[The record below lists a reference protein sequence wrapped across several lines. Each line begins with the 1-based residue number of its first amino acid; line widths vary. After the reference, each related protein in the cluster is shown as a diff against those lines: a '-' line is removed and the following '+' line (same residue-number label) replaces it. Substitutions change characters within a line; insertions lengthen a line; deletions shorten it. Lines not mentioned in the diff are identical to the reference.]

1 MPEGML
7 RISSDSDFFS
17 TNKVQPN
24 LFCGGFNIYR
34 LSFFFL
40 FFLFFFL
47 GGGVIFWS
55 RDLLGGLFEALG
67 IFLGFDFLLPLF

>member
-1 MPEGML
+1 MT
-7 RISSDSDFFS
+7 RIFFS
-17 TNKVQPN
+17 TIKVQPN

-40 FFLFFFL
+40 FFLFL
-47 GGGVIFWS
+47 GGWGGGVNFWS

>member
-1 MPEGML
+1 MPEGVL

-24 LFCGGFNIYR
+24 LFCGSFNIYR

-40 FFLFFFL
+40 FFLFFL
-47 GGGVIFWS
+47 GGGGVNFWS
-55 RDLLGGLFEALG
+55 RDVLGGLFEALV

>member
-1 MPEGML
+1 MPEGVL
-7 RISSDSDFFS
+7 RILSDSDFFS

-40 FFLFFFL
+40 FFLFF
-47 GGGVIFWS
+47 GGGGKFLVQGFI
-55 RDLLGGLFEALG
+55 GGVV
-67 IFLGFDFLLPLF
+67 

>member
-1 MPEGML
+1 MPEGVL

-40 FFLFFFL
+40 FSLFFL
-47 GGGVIFWS
+47 GGG
-55 RDLLGGLFEALG
+55 GGK
-67 IFLGFDFLLPLF
+67 FLVQGFIGGFVCSPSDFFGF